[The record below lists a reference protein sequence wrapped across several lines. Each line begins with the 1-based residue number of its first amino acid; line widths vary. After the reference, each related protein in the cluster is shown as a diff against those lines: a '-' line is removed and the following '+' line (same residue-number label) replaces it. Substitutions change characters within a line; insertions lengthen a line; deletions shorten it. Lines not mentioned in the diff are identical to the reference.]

1 VDRLDPPTAQTEYVA
16 PPGPSAVR
24 SRVRRGALGF
34 IAATAVVASVLAL
47 SGLSSTPAT
56 TTEATAPAP
65 AVSLAAVQ
73 RSSAQALSSLTG
85 LTGAAAPNNAA
96 APAAS
101 SSDAVSVTIQN
112 YAFSPASLTIAV
124 GATVV
129 WTNEDTAPHTVTV
142 SDGPVKFSSPNLQ
155 KGDTFT
161 YTFTTAGAYHYYCAV
176 HPDMKASVT
185 VTGSGTVATT
195 TTAAPPA
202 TTTGMSMPTTTTAS
216 SGGAGACLISGVL
229 TPLIQHINSAHL
241 GESPGQQ
248 LQDILNLNQ
257 YILTHTVLIENM
269 LNPLTD
275 GGLMTV
281 LNGVLTPFIQH
292 VDAAHLGESP
302 GQQVQDILNLNQ
314 YVQTHTVLIENMMK
328 PLEAASC

>member
-1 VDRLDPPTAQTEYVA
+1 MDRVDPPTTETEYVA
-16 PPGPSAVR
+16 PPSTAR
-24 SRVRRGALGF
+24 SRVRRGMLGL
-34 IAATAVVASVLAL
+34 IAAVAVVASVLAL

-56 TTEATAPAP
+56 TTTAAAPAP

-73 RSSAQALSSLTG
+73 QSSAQALSSLSG
-85 LTGAAAPNNAA
+85 LTSTAAQNNA

-101 SSDAVSVTIQN
+101 SSSAVSVSIQN
-112 YAFSPASLTIAV
+112 YAFSPASLTIPV
-124 GATVV
+124 GTTVV

-142 SDGPVKFSSPNLQ
+142 SDGPVKFASPNLQ
-155 KGDTFT
+155 TGDTFT
-161 YTFTTAGAYHYYCAV
+161 YTFTTAGTYQYYCAV

-185 VTGSGTVATT
+185 VTGSGTTPT
-195 TTAAPPA
+195 TTAAP
-202 TTTGMSMPTTTTAS
+202 TTTSGMSMPTTTAS
-216 SGGAGACLISGVL
+216 SGGTGTCLVSGVL
-229 TPLIQHINSAHL
+229 TPLIQHLNAAHL

-257 YILTHTVLIENM
+257 YVLTHTQLIENM

-275 GGLMTV
+275 GGLMEV

-292 VDAAHLGESP
+292 VDAAHLGESL
-302 GQQVQDILNLNQ
+302 GQQVQDLLNVNQ
-314 YVQTHTVLIENMMK
+314 YVQTHTVLIENMLK